1 MRCWLVALKA
11 MALIFNSITQ
21 FEIQPE
27 RTKRRVK
34 RDDLDTLTEVWTG
47 PSDQEDIFVPPIG
60 SVHPQFNLMT
70 VINTSIKRMAAS
82 VSEVTINYQGKL
94 DNSGSGAYTSV
105 PEVSTHWTEGEV
117 SYQRAAGTSI
127 PGMPGSGFGVITAPG
142 VATYSRR
149 YTGRC
154 VDITYITNRR
164 PTGNP
169 TNIGLSKDYLGFL
182 NEWEVPTG
190 FQGGATISG
199 SSTTIKQM
207 TCTDVKVEARAD
219 GWYRV
224 TETYQSRQFPG
235 AVSISQPANAISTRT
250 AGSGG
255 GLGGQANWAAQEA
268 AAMKTAAAAKA
279 AQYGIS
285 LPESGPGTVGEAVR
299 NETGIDPAWTS
310 AATWTI
316 NVSTDSAG
324 QEKHTLA
331 SVSTPLDM

>member
-1 MRCWLVALKA
+1 

-21 FEIQPE
+21 FVQQPE
-27 RTKRRVK
+27 RTKTRVK
-34 RDDLDTLTEVWTG
+34 RDDLDTLSEIWVG

-60 SVHPQFNLMT
+60 SVHPDFSLMT
-70 VINTSIKRMAAS
+70 VFDTSIKRLPAS

-94 DNSGSGAYTSV
+94 DGTGSSAYTSV
-105 PEVSTHWTEGEV
+105 PEASTHWAEGEV

-127 PGMPGSGFGVITAPG
+127 PGMPGSGFGVITTSG

-154 VDITYITNRR
+154 VDITYLTNRR

-169 TNIGLSKDYLGFL
+169 TNIGLAKDYLGFL
-182 NEWEVPTG
+182 NEWEILTG

-235 AVSISQPANAISTRT
+235 AASMNQPLNAISIKNTP
-250 AGSGG
+250 ASGVG
-255 GLGGQANWAAQEA
+255 GNANWAAQEA
-268 AAMKTAAAAKA
+268 RAVQSQAAAQWAALGQSSTLPMSPPGSVGESIRQETGQDPVWTDLQSAIPVAAAATSTFA
-279 AQYGIS
+279 TDTGVGS
-285 LPESGPGTVGEAVR
+285 GSVPLPY
-299 NETGIDPAWTS
+299 
-310 AATWTI
+310 
-316 NVSTDSAG
+316 
-324 QEKHTLA
+324 
-331 SVSTPLDM
+331 

>member
-1 MRCWLVALKA
+1 

-21 FEIQPE
+21 FVQQPE

-47 PSDQEDIFVPPIG
+47 PSDQEDIFVPPVG

-70 VINTSIKRMAAS
+70 VIDTSIKRMPAS

-94 DNSGSGAYTSV
+94 DSSGSGAYTSV
-105 PEVSTHWTEGEV
+105 PEASTHWAEGEV

-154 VDITYITNRR
+154 VDITYLTNRR

-169 TNIGLSKDYLGFL
+169 TNIGLANDYLGFI
-182 NEWEVPTG
+182 NEWEILTG

-235 AVSISQPANAISTRT
+235 AVSMNQPLNAISIRNTPS
-250 AGSGG
+250 SGVG
-255 GLGGQANWAAQEA
+255 GNSWAAQEA
-268 AAMKTAAAAKA
+268 GAVQSQAAAQWA
-279 AQYGIS
+279 ALGQSSS
-285 LPESGPGTVGEAVR
+285 LPMSPAGSVGESIR
-299 NETGIDPAWTS
+299 QETGMDPAWTDLQS
-310 AATWTI
+310 AIPVAATAT
-316 NVSTDSAG
+316 STFETDTGVGSGSA
-324 QEKHTLA
+324 TL
-331 SVSTPLDM
+331 SY

>member
-1 MRCWLVALKA
+1 
-11 MALIFNSITQ
+11 MALIFNSIVQ

-47 PSDQEDIFVPPIG
+47 PSWAEDIFVPRVG
-60 SVHPQFNLMT
+60 SVHPDYNLMT
-70 VINTSIKRMAAS
+70 VINTEIKRMPGS

-105 PEVSTHWTEGEV
+105 PEASTHWAEGEV

-127 PGMPGSGFGVITAPG
+127 PGMPGSGFGVITSSG

-154 VDITYITNRR
+154 VDISYLTNRR

-169 TNIGLSKDYLGFL
+169 TNLGLAKDYLGFL
-182 NEWEVPTG
+182 NEWETVTG

-199 SSTTIKQM
+199 SATTIKQM

-235 AVSISQPANAISTRT
+235 NVAIAQSLNAISIKNTGT
-250 AGSGG
+250 SGLDG
-255 GLGGQANWAAQEA
+255 NANWAAQEA
-268 AAMKTAAAAKA
+268 RAVQSQAAAQWA
-279 AQYGIS
+279 ALGQGS
-285 LPESGPGTVGEAVR
+285 ALPMSPPGSVGESIR
-299 NETGIDPAWTS
+299 QETGQDPIWGNLQS
-310 AATWTI
+310 AIPVAADQGSNFEMDTQVGSGSATLTY
-316 NVSTDSAG
+316 
-324 QEKHTLA
+324 
-331 SVSTPLDM
+331 